1 MYGVPHWSAPH
12 HDGSAT
18 YVSDLAPNL
27 GETVAVFLRVPRAS
41 GVRQALLRVY
51 VDGEQA
57 LTETVVDRE
66 DDHEVWLRGNV
77 PLHNPVVNYRWL
89 LDGVPDGY
97 QWLNGE
103 GLHAHDVTDAADFRI
118 TAHAAP
124 PSWAQDAV
132 LYQIFPD
139 RFAKSVDRPVPVWA
153 IPQRWDDPVIGN
165 GPETPYQL
173 YGGDLDGITAHLDHI
188 ASTGANTVYLTPVF
202 PARSNHRYDAS
213 TFDNVDPQ
221 LGGDAALARLSD
233 ALHARRMRLLGDLT
247 TNHCG
252 DAHEWFQTAVADA
265 TTPEAGYFIFT
276 DHPHEYVCWFGYPSL
291 PKFDHRDPRL
301 RRRL

>member
-27 GETVAVFLRVPRAS
+27 GDTVAVFLRVPRAS
-41 GVRQALLRVY
+41 GVREALLRVY

-139 RFAKSVDRPVPVWA
+139 RFAKSVDRPVPAWA
-153 IPQRWDDPVIGN
+153 VPQRWDDPVIGN
-165 GPETPYQL
+165 G
-173 YGGDLDGITAHLDHI
+173 I
-188 ASTGANTVYLTPVF
+188 
-202 PARSNHRYDAS
+202 
-213 TFDNVDPQ
+213 
-221 LGGDAALARLSD
+221 
-233 ALHARRMRLLGDLT
+233 
-247 TNHCG
+247 
-252 DAHEWFQTAVADA
+252 
-265 TTPEAGYFIFT
+265 
-276 DHPHEYVCWFGYPSL
+276 
-291 PKFDHRDPRL
+291 
-301 RRRL
+301 